1 MIKTPSPHPV
11 VTICHKFEPPPFDM
25 TTELK
30 VQKPRTRNG
39 VALVSHSARKH
50 ILKRPANLWTL
61 YLSSHR
67 GSGVP
72 LAVESRR
79 LRTLYKELLADS
91 PEMIRLKEL
100 YNANKEA
107 YQLKKKGLGTSE
119 KILLKRYK
127 KQRRAQRGSGPTRPV
142 NSFCCFVKEHK
153 EVLKEKGIA
162 EGGKIL
168 KWRTLESPQRR
179 RKAKI

>member
-1 MIKTPSPHPV
+1 
-11 VTICHKFEPPPFDM
+11 M

-39 VALVSHSARKH
+39 VPTVSHSARKN

-72 LAVESRR
+72 LATESHR
-79 LRTLYKELLADS
+79 LRSLYNELTADS

-119 KILLKRYK
+119 KLLLKRYK
-127 KQRRAQRGSGPTRPV
+127 KQRRAQRGTGPATRPV
-142 NSFCCFVKEHK
+142 NSFCRFVKEHK

-168 KWRTLESPQRR
+168 GERWRALSAEEKQKYKTT
-179 RKAKI
+179 AVAN

>member
-1 MIKTPSPHPV
+1 
-11 VTICHKFEPPPFDM
+11 M
-25 TTELK
+25 TSELK

-39 VALVSHSARKH
+39 VALISHSARKN

-72 LAVESRR
+72 LATESSR
-79 LRTLYKELLADS
+79 LRALYKELKADS

-100 YNANKEA
+100 YNTNKEA

-119 KILLKRYK
+119 KLLLKRYK

-168 KWRTLESPQRR
+168 GERWRALSAEEKQKYKTSV
-179 RKAKI
+179 AVAN

>member
-1 MIKTPSPHPV
+1 M
-11 VTICHKFEPPPFDM
+11 
-25 TTELK
+25 LK
-30 VQKPRTRNG
+30 YNHDDIEDDQI
-39 VALVSHSARKH
+39 

-72 LAVESRR
+72 LATESHR
-79 LRTLYKELLADS
+79 LRSLYKELTADS

-119 KILLKRYK
+119 KLLLK
-127 KQRRAQRGSGPTRPV
+127 GCTVRPENQTQV
-142 NSFCCFVKEHK
+142 
-153 EVLKEKGIA
+153 
-162 EGGKIL
+162 
-168 KWRTLESPQRR
+168 
-179 RKAKI
+179 